1 MIFIDTEI
9 EKCKQLCKQT
19 AADPIKIIVLV
30 IKHIIFLVYYNNIII
45 STQLLPISLTNSSVC
60 IKIKNTY
67 K

>member
-45 STQLLPISLTNSSVC
+45 FAQLLPLLDISLTNSFLVSVS
-60 IKIKNTY
+60 K
-67 K
+67 